1 MTTLLNI
8 DPRFGQSLIDGLL
21 ERYVSWREE
30 CLTVHLA
37 YEQWTDADRDGRK
50 LAYAGY
56 LAALDRE
63 EQAARV
69 YAGQVEWVRRIGT

>member
-8 DPRFGQSLIDGLL
+8 DSGFGQSLVDRLL
-21 ERYVSWREE
+21 EPYVSWREE

-37 YEQWTDADRDGRK
+37 YKQWTDSDRDERK

-69 YAGQVEWVRRIGT
+69 YAREVEWVRRIGT